1 MKKKIIAMSL
11 CAGISLFAE
20 MGINDLELLGQN
32 VLKNNADIKQL
43 KIDLYVLSVSRKSYF
58 KINSSLPGP
67 VETIVTG
74 VSKYFST

>member
-32 VLKNNADIKQL
+32 VLKNNKG
-43 KIDLYVLSVSRKSYF
+43 K
-58 KINSSLPGP
+58 
-67 VETIVTG
+67 
-74 VSKYFST
+74 